1 MQMNKLNWNVVM
13 DIAQQTECRMDIS
26 VADAIS
32 QTVYTRRGRWYED
45 DLLLLDARI
54 RNNPESE
61 IEWVRYDSGSG
72 ILEAGVII
80 RYEKRSEVCDD

>member
-1 MQMNKLNWNVVM
+1 MNKLRWDVVM
-13 DIAQQTECRMDIS
+13 AIAEQTECRMDIS

-45 DLLLLDARI
+45 DMVELEAKIDAL
-54 RNNPESE
+54 PSSSV
-61 IEWVRYDSGSG
+61 EWVRFDSGLG
-72 ILEAGVII
+72 ILEAGVVI

>member
-1 MQMNKLNWNVVM
+1 MNKLRWDVVM
-13 DIAQQTECRMDIS
+13 AIAEQTECRMDIS

-45 DLLLLDARI
+45 DLLALDARI
-54 RNNPESE
+54 RNNPASD
-61 IEWVRYDSGSG
+61 IEWIRYDSGTG
-72 ILEAGVII
+72 ILEAGVVI